1 MIHKLLLIFNLEK
14 RNEERKKNPRQAEK
28 DKRYFRSPK
37 KLVDFGINLIQN
49 NTLNYMN
56 Q

>member
-1 MIHKLLLIFNLEK
+1 M
-14 RNEERKKNPRQAEK
+14 KKGKKTLDKQK
-28 DKRYFRSPK
+28 KKRYFRSPK
-37 KLVDFGINLIQN
+37 KSVDFGINLIQN